1 MSDTTNLND
10 LPINND
16 VPPQKTPDFSKSAN
30 EQIIEKEETG
40 LPSKHIPT
48 NTMHQEHVMDNEI
61 VERAILERERL
72 KDAEI
77 YSLSQNA
84 VKSLKKNDTK
94 SSILNIETLLEPI
107 LYGLLYFFFQL
118 PLFKET
124 IKKYIQ
130 YGYLEDGNLNLYGYL
145 SYSVLF
151 GLMVYGVRYIKE
163 EYL

>member
-1 MSDTTNLND
+1 MSDTTNVND
-10 LPINND
+10 LPISHD
-16 VPPQKTPDFSKSAN
+16 VPQQKTPDFSKPAN
-30 EQIIEKEETG
+30 EQFNEKEETG

-61 VERAILERERL
+61 VERVMLERERE
-72 KDAEI
+72 KEAEI
-77 YSLSQNA
+77 YNLSQNA
-84 VKSLKKNDTK
+84 VKSLKKNDSK
-94 SSILNIETLLEPI
+94 ISIVNIETLLEPI

-145 SYSVLF
+145 TYSVLF
-151 GLMVYGVRYIKE
+151 GLMVYMVRHVKE